1 MTATDNPAMLA
12 PIFIGGAPRSGTT
25 LLRAIV
31 DAHPAIACGPELR
44 AIPSLCTL
52 RASIEDAG
60 GDTLLRDY
68 GVGSDR
74 LDRAFAGAI
83 MEFLE
88 PRRQASGKSRIA
100 EKTPANILHFKALR
114 RMFPAAPL
122 IAIHRDPRD
131 VVASLLSMEWR
142 DGKSGERLDI
152 TRDPAAGAR
161 LWVRSV
167 DAALA
172 MAGDK
177 QFIAL
182 TYEALVAD
190 PDGAAASLF
199 TFLGEPLTDKRLRHD
214 ECFNARSGENES
226 SNARVARP
234 IDTAAVGRWRRD
246 LSPAALRIVEEI
258 ARPLMTRLGY
268 A

>member
-1 MTATDNPAMLA
+1 MPA

-44 AIPSLCTL
+44 AIPSLCAL
-52 RASIEDAG
+52 RASIEDTAG
-60 GDTLLRDY
+60 ETLRRDY
-68 GVGSDR
+68 EVGPDR

-88 PRRQASGKSRIA
+88 PRRQGSGKSRIA
-100 EKTPANILHFKALR
+100 EKTPANVLHFKALR
-114 RMFPAAPL
+114 RMFPAAAL

-131 VVASLLSMEWR
+131 VVASLLSMDWR
-142 DGKSGERLDI
+142 DGKTGERLDI

-161 LWVRSV
+161 LWARSV
-167 DAALA
+167 DAALS
-172 MAGDK
+172 MAGDR
-177 QFIAL
+177 QFFAL
-182 TYEALVAD
+182 TYESLVAD
-190 PDGAAASLF
+190 PETSAAALF
-199 TFLGEPLTDKRLRHD
+199 KFLGEPFNNNRVRHD
-214 ECFNARSGENES
+214 AQFDAMSGENET

-246 LSPAALRIVEEI
+246 LSPAARRVVEEI
-258 ARPLMTRLGY
+258 ARPFMTRLGY